1 MSSSIKNFFGPSPEE
16 IEEIIHKAI
25 NDMKKDLEARDEASR
40 EEMDRLTKKLNV
52 LMAMT
57 QDGTEGNRKQLS
69 EEMKKVR
76 AQLEEQDT
84 FLRSSRN
91 DLLEEVVNLSDKQK
105 KQGKD
110 LSAQNEALQKQ
121 LGNISENL
129 SSQAK
134 AHQES
139 LLEKLDENRK
149 SLEKSFMAVQEKG
162 ESHHT
167 ELLSKLNDGQ
177 NRDELLQK
185 QLSGLSENLSS
196 RAETHQEALMEKL
209 GQSQEAFEKGFA
221 EAREEREKFASEADL
236 RQKETD
242 KKLQAH
248 QEALMGKLGQ
258 SQEAFEKGFAE
269 AREEREKFASEADLR
284 QKETDK
290 KLQAYQES
298 LTGKLDET
306 RKILEKGFQSAEE
319 VGASRQ
325 TELLDRLHDGQEL
338 VRKNGEE
345 TAKLAE
351 ELEKQQDSLASH
363 FTGVT
368 EKINQLE
375 AKEAEWEKQA
385 KAHFERE
392 EASLAGLADASET
405 NWKDLKIQAAALLP
419 LLQALQKDQGEWSAK
434 DASRFD
440 EIMKKLEL
448 TRRMAVD
455 GSRYAS
461 EGVWGTIFNQVIKDS
476 TWLKDTAFA
485 AGRWAVGYQYLYAV
499 YRILNEVKPQ
509 NILELGLGQSTKL
522 ISQYAAACPSVH
534 HQIVEHDP
542 LWMDFFRKNY
552 NLPGNTEMVQL
563 DREFVPYKEA
573 EKVRVFKNFAETFKG
588 QKFDFISIDAPLGG
602 DMKQYARIDVL
613 QLLPDCL
620 ADSFIIVI
628 DDAERSGETHT
639 IREMTETLKR
649 NDISFA
655 QGRYSGKKDCV
666 VICSENLKFVCS
678 M

>member
-209 GQSQEAFEKGFA
+209 GQSQEA
-221 EAREEREKFASEADL
+221 L
-236 RQKETD
+236 
-242 KKLQAH
+242 
-248 QEALMGKLGQ
+248 
-258 SQEAFEKGFAE
+258 EKGFAE

>member
-196 RAETHQEALMEKL
+196 RAETHQEALME
-209 GQSQEAFEKGFA
+209 
-221 EAREEREKFASEADL
+221 
-236 RQKETD
+236 
-242 KKLQAH
+242 
-248 QEALMGKLGQ
+248 KLGQ

>member
-40 EEMDRLTKKLNV
+40 EEMDRLTKKINV

-209 GQSQEAFEKGFA
+209 GQSQEALEKGFA

-242 KKLQAH
+242 KKLQAC
-248 QEALMGKLGQ
+248 
-258 SQEAFEKGFAE
+258 
-269 AREEREKFASEADLR
+269 
-284 QKETDK
+284 
-290 KLQAYQES
+290 QES

-351 ELEKQQDSLASH
+351 ELEKQQDSLEAH

-392 EASLAGLADASET
+392 EASLAALADASET

-434 DASRFD
+434 DAARFD

-461 EGVWGTIFNQVIKDS
+461 EGVWGEIFNQVIKGS

-573 EKVRVFKNFAETFKG
+573 EKVRVFKNFSETFKG

-620 ADSFIIVI
+620 AESFIIVI

-649 NDISFA
+649 NDIFFA

-666 VICSENLKFVCS
+666 VICSEDLKFVCS

>member
-1 MSSSIKNFFGPSPEE
+1 MSSSIKNFFGPSTEE
-16 IEEIIHKAI
+16 IEEMIHKAI

-84 FLRSSRN
+84 LLRSSRN
-91 DLLEEVVNLSDKQK
+91 DLLEEVVNLSDKQE

-129 SSQAK
+129 SSQA
-134 AHQES
+134 
-139 LLEKLDENRK
+139 
-149 SLEKSFMAVQEKG
+149 
-162 ESHHT
+162 
-167 ELLSKLNDGQ
+167 
-177 NRDELLQK
+177 
-185 QLSGLSENLSS
+185 
-196 RAETHQEALMEKL
+196 ETHQEALMGKL
-209 GQSQEAFEKGFA
+209 GQSQEAWEIGFA
-221 EAREEREKFASEADL
+221 KAREEREKFASEADL

-242 KKLQAH
+242 KKLQAC
-248 QEALMGKLGQ
+248 
-258 SQEAFEKGFAE
+258 
-269 AREEREKFASEADLR
+269 
-284 QKETDK
+284 
-290 KLQAYQES
+290 QES

-351 ELEKQQDSLASH
+351 ELEKQQDSLEAH

-392 EASLAGLADASET
+392 EASLAALADASET
-405 NWKDLKIQAAALLP
+405 NWKDLKVQAAALLP

-434 DASRFD
+434 DAARFD

-461 EGVWGTIFNQVIKDS
+461 EGVWGEIFNQVIKGS

-485 AGRWAVGYQYLYAV
+485 AGRWAVGYQCLYAV

-620 ADSFIIVI
+620 AESFIIVI